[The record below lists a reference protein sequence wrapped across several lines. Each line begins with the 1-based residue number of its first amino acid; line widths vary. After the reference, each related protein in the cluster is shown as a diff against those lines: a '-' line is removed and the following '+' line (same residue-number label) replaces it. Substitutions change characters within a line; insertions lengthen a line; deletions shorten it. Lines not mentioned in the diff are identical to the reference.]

1 MTGVDATET
10 VVNRGRQRCQE
21 EGLAD
26 RIRFVL
32 GDVTNSG
39 LPAASADFVWGE
51 DAWCYVVDKPTLIA
65 EAARLIKRGGR
76 LALPTGWKGLPDSRT
91 KRRGGG

>member
-1 MTGVDATET
+1 MTGVDATGT

-32 GDVTNSG
+32 GDVCEHDVFRFIGRDEPRSR
-39 LPAASADFVWGE
+39 
-51 DAWCYVVDKPTLIA
+51 
-65 EAARLIKRGGR
+65 ARLTSGE
-76 LALPTGWKGLPDSRT
+76 T
-91 KRRGGG
+91 